1 MNELF
6 DAAVTVPPKRRTL
19 QASIPFIVWVC
30 LDLLNGMSWAGWK
43 SRGRAAIYPAASVDA
58 VAHVLTGET
67 VIVPDVADN
76 RNVDVRK
83 NIGWGREQ
91 SLASP

>member
-30 LDLLNGMSWAGWK
+30 LDLLSGMSRAGGK
-43 SRGRAAIYPAASVDA
+43 SRGRAAIYRLQ
-58 VAHVLTGET
+58 VLT
-67 VIVPDVADN
+67 
-76 RNVDVRK
+76 R
-83 NIGWGREQ
+83 
-91 SLASP
+91 SLMSSGKRLL